1 MHKPG
6 HYGAALLV
14 YAPVGFLT
22 LALGFDVL
30 AVIGGA
36 VAVGGAM
43 IPDLDMRIPGIQH
56 RGITHTVWF
65 ALVAGIV
72 LGAAGVALGSSSGAL
87 VAIGLGAFGFLV
99 GVLTIGAH
107 LLADALTPMGIRPLE
122 PVDDREITL
131 DVAKASNPL
140 ANYALLSLGIAA
152 TGLAAVAGRALV

>member
-14 YAPVGFLT
+14 YAPIGFLM
-22 LALGFDVL
+22 LALEFDVL
-30 AVIGGA
+30 SVIGGA
-36 VAVGGAM
+36 IAVSGAM
-43 IPDLDMRIPGIQH
+43 TPDLDMRVPGIKH

-72 LGAAGVALGSSSGAL
+72 LGATGVALGSSSGAIAAVVL
-87 VAIGLGAFGFLV
+87 SAFGFLV

-122 PVDDREITL
+122 PIDDREISL
-131 DVAKASNPL
+131 DIAKAANPI
-140 ANYALLSLGIAA
+140 ANYVLLGLGIAA
-152 TGLAAVAGRALV
+152 VGAAAVAGQAIA

>member
-22 LALGFDVL
+22 LAFGFDTVAVL
-30 AVIGGA
+30 GGA
-36 VAVGGAM
+36 IAVGGAM
-43 IPDLDMRIPGIQH
+43 VPDLDMRIPGIQH

-72 LGAAGVALGSSSGAL
+72 LGSAGVAFGSSSGAL
-87 VAIGLGAFGFLV
+87 VAIGLGTFGFLV

-131 DVAKASNPL
+131 DVTKAANPI
-140 ANYALLSLGIAA
+140 ANYALLALGIAA
-152 TGLAAVAGRALV
+152 TGLAAVAGRAIL